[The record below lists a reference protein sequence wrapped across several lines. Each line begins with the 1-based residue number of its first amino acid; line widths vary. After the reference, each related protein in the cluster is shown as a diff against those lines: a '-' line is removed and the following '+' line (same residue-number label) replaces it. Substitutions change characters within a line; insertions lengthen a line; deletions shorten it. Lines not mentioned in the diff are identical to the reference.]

1 MVGYV
6 PERGGGPWRMAA
18 GRAPEA
24 DDEVVFD
31 RVLAA
36 RHGIQLGD
44 AFEIMGQAFTAVG
57 LSDGTTSWMT
67 SFFFVRKTAAEGLL
81 RAPGARSFLL
91 VTPAAGVS
99 AEATRGRL
107 MAVPGTAALLKSEV
121 AANHYQ
127 FF

>member
-1 MVGYV
+1 MFLA
-6 PERGGGPWRMAA
+6 RQNLFKDKTRLALSIGGGALAVMLVLLLNGFLAGLDRPITPHPPPRPRPGAA

-57 LSDGTTSWMT
+57 LSDGTTSWM
-67 SFFFVRKTAAEGLL
+67 
-81 RAPGARSFLL
+81 
-91 VTPAAGVS
+91 
-99 AEATRGRL
+99 
-107 MAVPGTAALLKSEV
+107 
-121 AANHYQ
+121 
-127 FF
+127 